1 MIAESKIKTVLL
13 TVISCAVVA
22 VLGGIAF
29 IYSGLYNV
37 AAIVPDNPFVAW
49 ALHEASDRSVA
60 ARLGDI
66 EVPDGLDQPERIK
79 AGAKLF
85 GENCIVCHG
94 GPGLKPTSVALG
106 INPAPVDL
114 FEADRDAELNE
125 TFWFVRN
132 GVKMTGM
139 PGFAKSLSETEIW
152 SLVAFLATTP
162 GMTAEKFADQTGIGG
177 PPTGGDQVGG

>member
-1 MIAESKIKTVLL
+1 MAESKLKTVLL
-13 TVISCAVVA
+13 TVVACAVVA
-22 VLGGIAF
+22 VLGGIGF

-37 AAIVPDNPFVAW
+37 AAIVPDNPVVAW
-49 ALHEASDRSVA
+49 ALHEASDSSVA

-66 EVPDGLDQPERIK
+66 KVPDGLDQPEMIK

-94 GPGLKPTSVALG
+94 GPGLKPTGVAMG
-106 INPAPVDL
+106 INPAPANL
-114 FEADRDAELNE
+114 FEADRDAEMDE

-139 PGFAKSLSETEIW
+139 PGFAKSHSDAEIW
-152 SLVAFLATTP
+152 SLVAFLGTTP
-162 GMTAEKFADQTGIGG
+162 GMSPEKFADQTGIGA
-177 PPTGGDQVGG
+177 PLPDAKQLGG